1 MKLHVLSSY
10 LVEVVYPKIVIVV
23 VAVSHSGNE
32 KMDTTSLQ
40 VVTHV
45 SERELAGCSYF
56 RSGRLTADNL
66 GGGVRSANSS
76 RRFFVN
82 DLHDA

>member
-10 LVEVVYPKIVIVV
+10 LVKVVYPKIVIVV
-23 VAVSHSGNE
+23 VAVSYSENE
-32 KMDTTSLQ
+32 EMGITSLH

-45 SERELAGCSYF
+45 SERALAGCSFF

-66 GGGVRSANSS
+66 EEASGQLIAVGDSS
-76 RRFFVN
+76 
-82 DLHDA
+82 